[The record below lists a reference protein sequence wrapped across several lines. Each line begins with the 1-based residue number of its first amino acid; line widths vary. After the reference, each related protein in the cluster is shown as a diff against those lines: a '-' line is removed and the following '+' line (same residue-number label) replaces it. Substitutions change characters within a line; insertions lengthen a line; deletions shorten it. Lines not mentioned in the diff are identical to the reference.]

1 MKDTRNTGPAS
12 PLKAAVDALLLP
24 IRGVEALEMSG
35 MPAYFINKRMFACIA
50 NGGVG
55 IRLPAGDA
63 ANLQFS
69 NKHAS
74 PFQPKG
80 MPSTREW
87 VQLSHENVADYEQ
100 DREIF
105 LASVEFVK
113 NDRKR

>member
-1 MKDTRNTGPAS
+1 MATLKTDSVAQGHKAVLDT
-12 PLKAAVDALLLP
+12 LLLP
-24 IRGVEALEMSG
+24 IRGVEAGEMSG
-35 MPAYFINKRMFACIA
+35 LPAYFINKRMFACIC

-55 IRLPAGDA
+55 IRLSASAA

-69 NKHAS
+69 AQHAF

-87 VQLSHENVADYEQ
+87 VQLNRENSADYEK
-100 DREIF
+100 DKDLF

-113 NDRKR
+113 AAR

>member
-1 MKDTRNTGPAS
+1 MVAKTD
-12 PLKAAVDALLLP
+12 PLTSGLKSAMDAMLLP
-24 IRGVEALEMSG
+24 LRGVEAAEMSG
-35 MPAYFINKRMFACIA
+35 MPAYFINKRMFACIC

-55 IRLPAGDA
+55 IRLPASDA

-69 NKHAS
+69 NKNAS

-87 VQLSHENVADYEQ
+87 VQLNHENVADYEQ

-105 LASVEFVK
+105 LASFEFVK

>member
-1 MKDTRNTGPAS
+1 MKTNTVSTGH
-12 PLKAAVDALLLP
+12 KAVLDSLLLP
-24 IRGVEALEMSG
+24 IHGVEAGEVSG

-55 IRLPAGDA
+55 IRLPASTA

-69 NKHAS
+69 NKNVF
-74 PFQPKG
+74 PFTPKG
-80 MPSTREW
+80 VPATREW
-87 VQLSHENVADYEQ
+87 VQLNHENLADYEQ

>member
-1 MKDTRNTGPAS
+1 
-12 PLKAAVDALLLP
+12 LKTDSANLAHKAVLDALLLQ
-24 IRGVEALEMSG
+24 IRGVEAGEMSG

-55 IRLPAGDA
+55 IRLAASTA

-69 NKHAS
+69 NQNAS

-80 MPSTREW
+80 IPSTREW
-87 VQLSHENVADYEQ
+87 VQLTHENPADYEK
-100 DREIF
+100 DRDLF

-113 NDRKR
+113 AQR